1 MRNGATGQETERK
14 MDAAWSNAHA
24 DFMSS
29 LSDAETDSLMQL
41 SKRISLKKRDLLFEA
56 GDPSRT
62 AFIVAEG
69 CIKLYQLSPSG
80 KEIILWFSFPGEVFG
95 VAELLQGAE
104 REIFAE
110 ANVDSKVYCIS
121 QKNFLDFLRT
131 HPEAAMRAIGILSA
145 RVRTLGSTLVDL
157 ATDDVQTRLARFL
170 LRYAAIKTYRPCTN
184 SLTDDEI
191 CVNIPFTHQDIANL
205 IGASRQT
212 VTSTLAGLR
221 RRGAISNIDRH
232 IHIVEP
238 KQLRRLLDPAGF

>member
-1 MRNGATGQETERK
+1 MNE
-14 MDAAWSNAHA
+14 AWSNAHA
-24 DFMSS
+24 DFMST
-29 LSDAETDSLMQL
+29 LSESETDSLMGL
-41 SKRISLKKRDLLFEA
+41 AKRVSLKKRDLLFEA

-62 AFIVAEG
+62 AFIVAGG

-95 VAELLQGAE
+95 VAELLQGAD

-110 ANVDSKVYCIS
+110 ANVDSEVYCIS
-121 QKNFLDFLRT
+121 QQKFLDFLRT

-157 ATDDVQTRLARFL
+157 ASDDVETRLARFL
-170 LRYAAIKTYRPCTN
+170 LRYAAIKTYRPCHH
-184 SLTDDEI
+184 SLSNGEV

-232 IHIVEP
+232 IHITQP
-238 KQLRRLLDPAGF
+238 QQLKRMLDPAGLQG

>member
-1 MRNGATGQETERK
+1 
-14 MDAAWSNAHA
+14 MDAAWSTAHA

-29 LSDAETDSLMQL
+29 LSEGEIDTLMGL
-41 SKRISLKKRDLLFEA
+41 SKRLSLKKRDLLFEA

-62 AFIVAEG
+62 AFIVAGG

-80 KEIILWFSFPGEVFG
+80 KEIILWFSFPGEIFG
-95 VAELLQGAE
+95 VAELLQSAE

-110 ANVDSKVYCIS
+110 ANMDSEVYCIS
-121 QKNFLDFLRT
+121 QQSFLDFLRN

-170 LRYAAIKTYRPCTN
+170 LRYAAIKTYRPCGHALTN
-184 SLTDDEI
+184 GEI

-212 VTSTLAGLR
+212 VTSTLASLR
-221 RRGAISNIDRH
+221 RRGAITNVDRH
-232 IHIVEP
+232 IHITEP
-238 KQLRRLLDPAGF
+238 KQLRRLLDPVEL